1 MLHDEGNRRAEDG
14 GGDYY
19 RRELELQIGKE
30 RHQTDIN
37 PIELKVRGNN
47 VDHPKPDYHAR
58 DELGILQKCRQV
70 CTPPVIDR
78 GRFDRSCQIYLR
90 RRHRGIGQPRCQ
102 FVADRSFTV
111 AARIL
116 MFGSLF
122 DVEGARKSEARA

>member
-19 RRELELQIGKE
+19 RRELELQRCDE
-30 RHQTDIN
+30 RHQMDIN
-37 PIELKVRGNN
+37 PIDLKVRGDD
-47 VDHPKPDYHAR
+47 VEHPKPDYHAR

-90 RRHRGIGQPRCQ
+90 RRHRGIGNL
-102 FVADRSFTV
+102 VASSLLTAPLRS
-111 AARIL
+111 RLGQSLCSDPYL
-116 MFGSLF
+116 MLK
-122 DVEGARKSEARA
+122 ER